1 MGHAENKLK
10 WCINKAEK
18 EGEKHKGI
26 KVREPDSI
34 RAGRHIA
41 KAEHNFKV
49 MLYLIKGGMLDW
61 AVNASFYSMYHC
73 CLAILAKFGYESRNQ
88 GCTFAATETL
98 INDRKISLSIEK
110 LRRISSSDKQETL
123 DSEEIIE
130 LREDAQ
136 YGTETVFDVKQIQTL
151 RDETIEFLETTQRI
165 LQEADIPPLHTS
177 KPA

>member
-10 WCINKAEK
+10 WCINKAK
-18 EGEKHKGI
+18 SEGEKHKGI
-26 KVREPDSI
+26 KVIEPDSV
-34 RAGRHIA
+34 RASRHIA

-49 MLYLIKGGMLDW
+49 MLYLVKGGMLDW

-88 GCTFAATETL
+88 DCTFAAIETL
-98 INDRKISLSIEK
+98 INDKKISLPIEK
-110 LRRISSSDKQETL
+110 LRRISSPDRQETV

-136 YGTETVFDVKQIQTL
+136 YGTETVFDIKQVQTL
-151 RDETIEFLETTQRI
+151 RDETMDFIETTQKI
-165 LQEADIPPLHTS
+165 LEEIKDNLQT
-177 KPA
+177 K